1 MLYNFLVHIVN
12 PFLNLING
20 RAEIKHL
27 DHLPKGNYILV
38 APHRTWMDPVLL
50 ALAVYP
56 KQFSF
61 MAKEEL
67 FKNRLIGWFLKKLH
81 AFPVNRKHPGPSAI
95 TKPVHILKKSPYST
109 IIFPSGS
116 RYSSQL
122 KGGAILIAKM
132 AGVPIVPAVY
142 QGPLKFGQMWSRKK
156 RRIAFGQPIM
166 VDRRQRLTEDVQ
178 RDYEQ
183 KMQNA
188 FNELDQ
194 DLDPSFKYV
203 MPPKPKNDNF

>member
-20 RAEIKHL
+20 RAEIKGL

-67 FKNRLIGWFLKKLH
+67 FKNKLSGWFLKKLH

-95 TKPVHILKKSPYST
+95 SKPVRILKKSPYST

-122 KGGAILIAKM
+122 KGGALLIAKM

-142 QGPLKFGQMWSRKK
+142 QGPLSFGQMWSRKK
-156 RRIAFGQPIM
+156 RRIAFGKPF
-166 VDRRQRLTEDVQ
+166 VVERRQRLTEDAQ
-178 RDYEQ
+178 REYEQ

-188 FNELDQ
+188 FNELDHE
-194 DLDPSFKYV
+194 LDPSFKYV
-203 MPPKPKNDNF
+203 MPPKPKNDDF

>member
-20 RAEIKHL
+20 KAEIKGL
-27 DHLPKGNYILV
+27 DQLPKGNYILV

-67 FKNRLIGWFLKKLH
+67 FKNKLIGWFLKRLH

-95 TKPVHILKKSPYST
+95 SKPVRILKKSPYST

-122 KGGAILIAKM
+122 KGGALLIAKM

-142 QGPLKFGQMWSRKK
+142 QGPLSFGQMWSRKK
-156 RRIAFGQPIM
+156 RRIAFGKPF
-166 VDRRQRLTEDVQ
+166 VVERRQRLTEDAQ
-178 RDYEQ
+178 REYEQ

-188 FNELDQ
+188 FNDLDK

-203 MPPKPKNDNF
+203 MPPKPKDDDF

>member
-27 DHLPKGNYILV
+27 DRLPKGNYILV

-67 FKNRLIGWFLKKLH
+67 FQNKLIGWFLKRLH

-122 KGGAILIAKM
+122 KGGALLIAKM

-156 RRIAFGQPIM
+156 CRIAFGKPFM
-166 VDRRQRLTEDVQ
+166 VDRRQRLTEDLQ
-178 RDYEQ
+178 HEYEQ
-183 KMQNA
+183 KMQDA
-188 FNELDQ
+188 FNELDH

-203 MPPKPKNDNF
+203 MPPKPKNDDF

>member
-20 RAEIKHL
+20 RSEIKHR
-27 DHLPKGNYILV
+27 DRLPKGNYILV

-67 FKNRLIGWFLKKLH
+67 FQNKLVAWFLKTLH
-81 AFPVNRKHPGPSAI
+81 AYPVNRKHPGPSAI
-95 TKPVHILKKSPYST
+95 SKPVRLLKKSPYST

-116 RYSSQL
+116 RYSAQL
-122 KGGAILIAKM
+122 KGGALLIAKM

-142 QGPLKFGQMWSRKK
+142 QGPLKFNQMWSRKK
-156 RRIAFGQPIM
+156 RRIAFGQPLL
-166 VDRRQRLTEDVQ
+166 VDRRQRLDEDTQ
-178 RDYEQ
+178 HMYEQ
-183 KMQNA
+183 KMQSA
-188 FNELDQ
+188 FDQLDKE
-194 DLDPSFKYV
+194 LDPSFKYV
-203 MPPKPKNDNF
+203 MPAKPKNDNF